1 MTSEQPSP
9 ASPRMSPVPED
20 LPGDAH
26 LSSSTADTP
35 LPTPAPT
42 PTIVEN
48 APPTNPR
55 LTRTVTDLS
64 TTTTLCTKPALCP
77 APPCPR
83 SPAQRTPSPLP
94 PTADVVSVF
103 DPASVGG
110 GGPLVRIATA
120 HSAREL
126 ARERTRS
133 ATGQRPA
140 LFALSRPGIEPVFDD
155 EDALSTRSGV
165 SQRSGKSAKN
175 VPCCETAEEEEKE
188 VCQCTDQEKGRQE
201 EEEPYVY
208 PDGGYGWVVVACCM
222 TLCALTNGW
231 GMSYGVFQEY
241 YAKNMFQTAP
251 TSVLSLAGTT
261 QGFMYSVCAFFSGA
275 LGDKLGFRP
284 MLIASCVVCWAGL
297 FGASWSHSLWST
309 ILCQGVITG
318 MGQGLA
324 VPLFLSLPS
333 QWFYKYRGLASGIT
347 MGGAGIGGG
356 ISVII
361 VRRLITQVGA
371 GKTLLI
377 MSFVNLTAMVIAV
390 SLIRTRPGS
399 PEAQR
404 QRGKLINTAILSRS
418 EFWSVAISLLIG
430 VIGYPAPFFFLNQYM
445 ATTFPSITD
454 PMMITAPLMILSFS
468 VAVGRGLV
476 GFCSDAI
483 GAMNTYI
490 GVFVISGII
499 QFALWL
505 NVSSFALA
513 CVFACLYG
521 LIAPGYLG
529 LMPQIVVTIFGPNS
543 LASNTGILLLF
554 NGPGNLIAGP
564 LGGALFD
571 ASGRTTWK
579 YMIICMASIQIFG
592 GLICC
597 WARFRTTP
605 KLFAKI

>member
-1 MTSEQPSP
+1 MSDAPTTPPSP
-9 ASPRMSPVPED
+9 QRIAS
-20 LPGDAH
+20 
-26 LSSSTADTP
+26 
-35 LPTPAPT
+35 PTPAPEPPAT
-42 PTIVEN
+42 DADVSSPPSQPQLFPSATSLPPSIPEDGPAPSIISPSP
-48 APPTNPR
+48 APPPAPTPA
-55 LTRTVTDLS
+55 LTRTPTDLS
-64 TTTTLCTKPALCP
+64 STTTLYTRPTLAP
-77 APPCPR
+77 APV
-83 SPAQRTPSPLP
+83 PAQRTPSPAP
-94 PTADVVSVF
+94 PSTADVVSVF
-103 DPASVGG
+103 DPAAVGG

-120 HSAREL
+120 HSQREL
-126 ARERTRS
+126 ARERSRS
-133 ATGQRPA
+133 ATGHKPTP
-140 LFALSRPGIEPVFDD
+140 FALSRPAIEPVFDD
-155 EDALSTRSGV
+155 DEHSVARRRSASVGDA
-165 SQRSGKSAKN
+165 SARD
-175 VPCCETAEEEEKE
+175 PEKDTPE
-188 VCQCTDQEKGRQE
+188 PT
-201 EEEPYVY
+201 EPYIY
-208 PDGGYGWVVVACCM
+208 PDGGYGWVVVGCCM

-241 YAKNMFQTAP
+241 YAKNTFPGAP
-251 TSVLSLAGTT
+251 TAVLSLAGTT
-261 QGFMYSVCAFFSGA
+261 QGFMYSVCAFFSGV
-275 LGDKLGFRP
+275 LGDKFGFRP
-284 MLIASCVVCWAGL
+284 MLIASCVVCWIGL
-297 FGASWSHSLWST
+297 FGASWSTSLWST

-318 MGQGLA
+318 IGQGLA

-356 ISVII
+356 LSVII

-371 GKTLLI
+371 SKTLLI
-377 MSFVNLTAMVIAV
+377 MSFVNLAAMVIAV

-404 QRGKLINTAILSRS
+404 QRGKLINTAIFAHS

-430 VIGYPAPFFFLNQYM
+430 VIGYPAPYFFMNQYM

-454 PMMITAPLMILSFS
+454 PMKLTVPLTILAFS

-490 GVFVISGII
+490 GVFVVSGII

-571 ASGRTTWK
+571 VSGRTTWK
-579 YMIICMASIQIFG
+579 WMIICMGSIQILG

-597 WARFRTTP
+597 WARFRTCP
-605 KLFAKI
+605 KLLAKI